1 MTDTSTVRAAVTAAI
16 TAIAGGGWTVSRFS
30 PDQFGKDADRIMHHA
45 FVVAIPEST
54 PHSRDG
60 RQRVS
65 EGLLVESTV
74 EVSWAH
80 RLRGDAQSADYDAML
95 DAEQTLVG
103 AVRGISD
110 THVLIVGMNR
120 RAGPEGF
127 VLGTVR
133 LKVVHRYSLA

>member
-16 TAIAGGGWTVSRFS
+16 TAITGAGWTVSRFS
-30 PDQFGKDADRIMHHA
+30 PDQFGKDTDRIMHHA

-54 PHSRDG
+54 PHARDG

-74 EVSWAH
+74 DVSWAH
-80 RLRGDAQSADYDAML
+80 RLRGDAQAADYDAML
-95 DAEQTLVG
+95 DAEQSIVG
-103 AVRGISD
+103 AIRAISD
-110 THVLIVGMNR
+110 AHVLIVGMSR

-127 VLGTVR
+127 ILGSVR
-133 LKVVHRYSLA
+133 AKILHRYALA